1 MQLKETTRLEL
12 PPTADMH
19 VHLRQDEMMELV
31 TPSIRDGGVDTVFVM
46 PNLQPPITTPAQ
58 ALEYQSKLKVLEPN
72 VTYLMSLYLHKSITP
87 EVIAEAAAAGI
98 TGVKVY
104 PQGVTTNSDAG
115 VTSFDDFYPTFGAM
129 EKHDMV
135 LNIHGEVP
143 GIVPDGQTHEE
154 AFLPTLQN
162 IHDSFPRLRIILEHC
177 STAAALDAVRACG
190 PTVSATITAHHLYL
204 TGDISNVD
212 PLAFC
217 KPIPKTPQDR
227 DALLRAVVSGE
238 SKFFFGTDSAPH
250 PLASKNVGSDNQPP
264 AGVFTQPCATQ
275 LVLLA
280 LEEAAEKDIISDAD
294 ITQEKLEGFLS
305 KFGRAFYK
313 LPPSSSGS
321 KIILERLGGQIPKSI
336 SKGDLEA

>member
-1 MQLKETTRLEL
+1 
-12 PPTADMH
+12 
-19 VHLRQDEMMELV
+19 
-31 TPSIRDGGVDTVFVM
+31 M
-46 PNLQPPITTPAQ
+46 P
-58 ALEYQSKLKVLEPN
+58 
-72 VTYLMSLYLHKSITP
+72 
-87 EVIAEAAAAGI
+87 
-98 TGVKVY
+98 
-104 PQGVTTNSDAG
+104 GVTTNSDAG

-190 PTVSATITAHHLYL
+190 PTVSGKLEWSSFKDHCFMSSFASFELSTNSFLATITAHHLYL

-238 SKFFFGTDSAPH
+238 SKFF
-250 PLASKNVGSDNQPP
+250 L
-264 AGVFTQPCATQ
+264 
-275 LVLLA
+275 
-280 LEEAAEKDIISDAD
+280 
-294 ITQEKLEGFLS
+294 
-305 KFGRAFYK
+305 
-313 LPPSSSGS
+313 
-321 KIILERLGGQIPKSI
+321 
-336 SKGDLEA
+336 